1 MSARP
6 DHSPTPASAPR
17 QPTLSPH
24 ANITPSTT
32 SAPTLEAP
40 AAQKT
45 TLISPPPTAIAPP
58 ATSVTETSTTAAP
71 ASGAGDTATTSLG
84 GTIWTRCSGPNS
96 IVFVA
101 AIPKPGYQRTTD
113 VQLPTRIEEQFQ
125 NGNHVSTIQAEC
137 AGGAVHAEVE
147 EETDG

>member
-6 DHSPTPASAPR
+6 DHSQTPASAPR

-32 SAPTLEAP
+32 NAPPLKALP
-40 AAQKT
+40 AENAT
-45 TLISPPPTAIAPP
+45 PISPPPTTTAPS
-58 ATSVTETSTTAAP
+58 ASSVTETTTTAAP

-84 GTIWTRCSGPNS
+84 GTIWTRCSSPNS

-101 AIPKPGYQRTTD
+101 AIPKPGYERTND
-113 VQLPTRIEEQFQ
+113 VQLPTRIQEQFQ

-147 EETDG
+147 EETDS